1 MDNLRMMLFY
11 KPYGLPKES
20 NMILPAF
27 LESLPDDLKFL
38 RWDGFP
44 QNSLP
49 LDFFPKNLV
58 KLEMPHNHLEQ
69 LWQTDKVFQ
78 VYVMFL
84 FIFFNY

>member
-44 QNSLP
+44 QNYLP

-69 LWQTDKVFQ
+69 LWQTDKAFQ